1 MLCRAPPARKPIP
14 MTTSDMTAAAKPAA
28 PRVASAPAMTAYDYL
43 LYAITV
49 IAWSTSWI
57 ALKFQIGV
65 VAPEVSLVWRFL
77 ISAVFMWVWV
87 LVTRLPVRFSRQSHL
102 RFAVMGATL
111 FSLNFLVMYY
121 AGETLPSG
129 LLSVVFALTAVV
141 TPVLGIFFLG
151 TKLTFP
157 LVGGGIM
164 GVIGVALMFWP
175 RIAGSSLDMGAVH
188 GLGLALSSVAFFSV
202 GSIVSSNAQ
211 SRRIPVMS
219 ANAWGMTYG
228 VLIVAGLA
236 FLRGDHF
243 TIELTP
249 IYLGSL
255 VFLALVSSGL
265 AFWSYLTLIGRIG
278 SERAGYAAVMY
289 PVFALMISTVFEDYH
304 WTLIAILGLVLA
316 LAGNVLVMRKPRA

>member
-1 MLCRAPPARKPIP
+1 
-14 MTTSDMTAAAKPAA
+14 MTTSDLTAATTPAA
-28 PRVASAPAMTAYDYL
+28 TRATSAAVMTAYDYV
-43 LYAITV
+43 LYGITV
-49 IAWSTSWI
+49 TAWSTSWI

-87 LVTRLPVRFSRQSHL
+87 LAARLPVRFEPAVHL

-141 TPVLGIFFLG
+141 TPVLGIVFLG
-151 TKLTFP
+151 TKMTLP
-157 LVGGGIM
+157 LIGGGIM

-175 RIAGSSLDMGAVH
+175 RIAGATLDMGALH
-188 GLGLALSSVAFFSV
+188 GLGFAAASVALFSI
-202 GSIVSSNAQ
+202 GSIVSSNTQ

-228 VLIVAGLA
+228 VLVVAGLGL
-236 FLRGDHF
+236 LRGDHF
-243 TIELTP
+243 TVELSP
-249 IYLGSL
+249 IYIGSL
-255 VFLALVSSGL
+255 FYLAIVSSGL

-304 WTLIAILGLVLA
+304 WTLIAALGLVLA
-316 LAGNVLVMRKPRA
+316 LAGNVLVMRKPKA